1 MIISP
6 YLKNDTPYRPGS
18 KKATIFN
25 LLTSIDEGE
34 SLIVEKFD
42 LGFNSHWPFDSV
54 QKTISRVC
62 DEQNLLAKTKV
73 VNSKLSIYRIS

>member
-1 MIISP
+1 MIVSP
-6 YLKNDTPYRPGS
+6 YLKSDTPYRPGS

-25 LLTSIDEGE
+25 LLTSIEQGE
-34 SLIVEKFD
+34 SVIVEKFD
-42 LGFNSHWPFDSV
+42 LGFNSHWPFDRV
-54 QKTISRVC
+54 QTTISRVC